1 MNEKNIKIDYSHGPI
16 SMIISNIKILGFF
29 FSSHDT
35 KVRSIKC
42 IRSPFSFSFSNVYAC
57 RGYFIPIIKRV
68 INDALNK
75 RQEHVTSIFN
85 ASTSSLSFKFISW

>member
-16 SMIISNIKILGFF
+16 SMIISNRKILGFF
-29 FSSHDT
+29 LSSHDT

-42 IRSPFSFSFSNVYAC
+42 VRSPFCSFSNVYAC
-57 RGYFIPIIKRV
+57 RGYFIPIKKRV

-75 RQEHVTSIFN
+75 RQEHVAHYIKCVDVFV
-85 ASTSSLSFKFISW
+85 IV